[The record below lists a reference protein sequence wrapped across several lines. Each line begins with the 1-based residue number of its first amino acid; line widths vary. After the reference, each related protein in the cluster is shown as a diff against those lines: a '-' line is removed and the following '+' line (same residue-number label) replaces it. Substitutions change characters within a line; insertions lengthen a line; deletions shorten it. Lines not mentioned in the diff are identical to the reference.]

1 MRQPAWLFACGAAV
15 VWGAAACHAHAGV
28 ATHPYPDRGVEPRPG
43 VERSCVAADPQ
54 QPVAL
59 RLVAVDESGVPLP
72 GATVRIADAAGTG
85 AGALVE
91 TDEKGE
97 AEVGVRSGLWRIEVS
112 RSGFGQR
119 RELLELEAG
128 QACTVRLELKRAPD
142 EFEF

>member
-1 MRQPAWLFACGAAV
+1 MRRPEWLFA
-15 VWGAAACHAHAGV
+15 WGATIVCGVAACQAHAGG
-28 ATHPYPDRGVEPRPG
+28 ATHPHPHPGAERPG
-43 VERSCVAADPQ
+43 VERTCVAADPQ

-59 RLVAVDESGVPLP
+59 RLVAVDDSGAPLP

-97 AEVGVRSGLWRIEVS
+97 AEVGVRAGLWRIEIS

-119 RELLELEAG
+119 RELLEIEAG